1 MHATSECGVFVFGG
15 EERDRRGS
23 IKIHPNCK
31 GR

>member
-1 MHATSECGVFVFGG
+1 MQRRLGLRLFCFGG